1 MQERKS
7 VPFSKRCRELA
18 KECRVRA
25 LLFQNEKPRD
35 EMFRLADDYDRKA
48 LQAEELEATLQTPL
62 DESPSLIPEIAE
74 AFVSRLRVNAIQSDQ
89 RVTNPGEI
97 GSRERDGD
105 HRDPDKIVSSR
116 LVKGGA
122 SSSKNI
128 ATTQAAANTTITNA
142 LSRPRSA
149 LQSFVTKNVQ
159 CALAH
164 LVMRS
169 AREPRAKSDKPV
181 GLFYFSPH

>member
-1 MQERKS
+1 MRSNGKIALHRLPMIWIYSRPFVGVSVGNMQERKS

-116 LVKGGA
+116 LVKRRRTRKI
-122 SSSKNI
+122 SRQPKRQP
-128 ATTQAAANTTITNA
+128 TQ
-142 LSRPRSA
+142 R
-149 LQSFVTKNVQ
+149 
-159 CALAH
+159 
-164 LVMRS
+164 
-169 AREPRAKSDKPV
+169 
-181 GLFYFSPH
+181 